1 MRESHALDTI
11 VPSMPHRKEPGL
23 LDLFDVRRFVARSRS
38 GLDTSIQ
45 IGFLLLVMLVALSA
59 WLNHRHTVIVFEDE
73 SYVAHTHRVIGEVRG
88 ILSDLVSAESG
99 ARGYLLS
106 GDRTHLEPYD
116 VARNALPERVAELR
130 RLTSDD
136 EGQTSLADVLQM
148 RVEARERHL
157 EEIVSNGRSGALDP
171 ATRSTLTDT
180 DKRLMDDV
188 RDVVAQFEAGEQA
201 RLLDRESRVRASYRT
216 ARTTGLALGI
226 SGIVLVV
233 LVYNSVRRFE
243 RLRRLAA
250 REMADARERF
260 EVTLG
265 SIGDAVLVVDA
276 NGRLAFCNERCRSL
290 MRIGP
295 EAMGRPVDELVTW
308 TSENCDEPRESL
320 FQRALV
326 EHGVHRA
333 AADTAIRLPDGT
345 RIPVEANAATI
356 LGQEGSKQGAVLV
369 LRDVT
374 ERRERER
381 ELARSIERFRSLVSA
396 TAQVVWTTDASGFA
410 RDDSPSWRKLTGQ
423 TYEQWQGMGGFDALH
438 PEDRERVIS
447 AWTKAVAE
455 RGQYELE
462 YRLRM
467 ADGTYRWSMSRA
479 VPVLDPD
486 GSVREWVGMNRD
498 VHERRVSEVAQQNEN
513 RRKDE
518 FIALLAH
525 EIRNPLA
532 PLRNGLEVL
541 KTGDP
546 AAPRALEMMDRQV
559 RHMVRLIDDL
569 LDVSRISQGKFELR
583 LEHID
588 LRDVLRQSIDAI
600 RPAIEKKEQLLTV
613 SLPSA
618 PMWVEG
624 DPERL
629 TQVIVNLLNNAMK
642 YSGEGAAI
650 WITAEREG
658 ALHLV
663 SIRDTGQ
670 GIPTDLRP
678 RIWDLFR
685 QGEGRVERVE
695 GGLGIGL
702 TLVKQLVEMH
712 GGAVEVQSEGVG
724 TGSEFTLRLPAVV
737 RSADSAHERAPA
749 RAPATARSLRILVVD
764 DNEDAAES
772 LSMLLRIGGHSV
784 RTAFGGDDGLV
795 ECQRFRPEL
804 LLCDIRMPDVS
815 GYEVARRV
823 RALAQGVPRPF
834 LVALTGFGAE
844 ADHAASLRAGFD
856 RHLVKPVDPDALSTL
871 VHEVAQL
878 LPAAL

>member
-1 MRESHALDTI
+1 
-11 VPSMPHRKEPGL
+11 MPHRKEPGL
-23 LDLFDVRRFVARSRS
+23 LDLFDVRRFAVRSRS
-38 GLDTSIQ
+38 GLDSSIQ
-45 IGFLLLVMLVALSA
+45 VGFLLLVVLVALSA

-88 ILSDLVSAESG
+88 ILGELVSAESG

-106 GDRTHLEPYD
+106 EDRAHLEPYQ
-116 VARNALPERVAELR
+116 VARRSLPERLAELR

-136 EGQTSLADVLQM
+136 EGQRSLADVLQM

-157 EEIVSNGRSGALDP
+157 EELVAEGRTGNTDP
-171 ATRSTLTDT
+171 ATRNMITSTG
-180 DKRLMDDV
+180 KRLMDDV

-201 RLLDRESRVRASYRT
+201 RLLARETRVRASYRT

-243 RLRRLAA
+243 RLRYLAT
-250 REMADARERF
+250 RELADARERF

-265 SIGDAVLVVDA
+265 SIGDAVLVVDKE
-276 NGRLAFCNERCRSL
+276 GRLAFCNERCRSL
-290 MRIGP
+290 MRIGTD
-295 EAMGRPVDELVTW
+295 AMGRQVDDLVGW
-308 TSENCDEPRESL
+308 TGEASDEVRESL
-320 FQRALV
+320 FRRALG

-333 AADTAIRLPDGT
+333 SGDTAVRLPDGS

-356 LGQEGSKQGAVLV
+356 LGHEGALQGAVLV
-369 LRDVT
+369 LRDVS

-396 TAQVVWTTDASGFA
+396 TAQVVWTTDASGFI
-410 RDDSPSWRKLTGQ
+410 REDSPSWRKLTGQ
-423 TYEQWQGMGGFDALH
+423 TYEQWQGLGGFDAVH
-438 PEDRERVIS
+438 PEDRARVMS
-447 AWTKAVAE
+447 AWTTAVAE
-455 RGQYELE
+455 QRQYEIE
-462 YRLRM
+462 YRLRL
-467 ADGTYRWSMSRA
+467 ADGSYRWSMARA

-498 VHERRVSEVAQQNEN
+498 VHERRMSEVAQENEN

-541 KTGDP
+541 KSGVPSAT
-546 AAPRALEMMDRQV
+546 PRALEMMDRQI
-559 RHMVRLIDDL
+559 RHMIRLIDDL

-583 LEHID
+583 LEDID
-588 LRDVLRQSIDAI
+588 LRDVLRQSVDAVQ
-600 RPAIEKKEQLLTV
+600 PAMEKKRQVLTV
-613 SLPSA
+613 SLPPA
-618 PMWVEG
+618 PMWVKG
-624 DPERL
+624 DSERL

-650 WITAEREG
+650 WLTAEREG
-658 ALHLV
+658 ARHLV

-712 GGAVEVQSEGVG
+712 DGSVDVQSEGLG
-724 TGSEFTLRLPAVV
+724 TGSEFTFRLPSVV
-737 RSADSAHERAPA
+737 RLTDSARGNVALPS
-749 RAPATARSLRILVVD
+749 PSTARNLRILVID
-764 DNEDAAES
+764 DNEDSAES
-772 LSMLLRIGGHSV
+772 LSMLLRIGGHDV
-784 RTAFGGDDGLV
+784 RTAFGGDEGLV
-795 ECQRFRPEL
+795 QCERFRPEL

-815 GYEVARRV
+815 GYEVARRL
-823 RALAQGVPRPF
+823 RALSQGGPRPF

-844 ADHAASLRAGFD
+844 SDHDASLRAGFD
-856 RHLVKPVDPDALSTL
+856 RHLVKPVDPDALITL
-871 VHEVAQL
+871 VNEVAVQRA
-878 LPAAL
+878 AALR